1 MRGPFR
7 ETVAPSS
14 SLIVLSG
21 LDGSGKST
29 QTALLAERL
38 GAEGIRAAVVWNR
51 WKPFLSAFAIRLAK
65 RYLMAR
71 AGVRDGDYRGFTDA
85 KRRSMRSGWK
95 RDFWQMMVW
104 SEYAAQ
110 VHARL
115 LPRRGQGRAVLCD
128 RYVYDTLVD
137 VAINF
142 SLPASRLPELMDHPL
157 LGLFP
162 KPGLVLF
169 IDIDPETG
177 AARKS
182 DGTPAAYLADR
193 REYYAEMARVLGA
206 PIVDGGGSVESVAR
220 SVWELSKPWRE
231 RRRDAAPRGDARGDR
246 P

>member
-1 MRGPFR
+1 MRGPFQ
-7 ETVAPSS
+7 ETAAPASA
-14 SLIVLSG
+14 LVVLSG

-38 GAEGIRAAVVWNR
+38 GAEGIPAAVVWNR
-51 WKPFLSAFAIRLAK
+51 WKPMLSAGPIRLARK
-65 RYLMAR
+65 YLRAR
-71 AGVRDGDYRGFTDA
+71 ARVRGGDYRGFTDA

-95 RDFWQMMVW
+95 RGIWQMMVW

-110 VHARL
+110 VHARI
-115 LPRRGQGRAVLCD
+115 LPRRRRGLAVLCD

-142 SLPASRLPELMDHPL
+142 SLPANRVAELMDHPL

-177 AARKS
+177 ASRKS

-193 REYYAEMARVLGA
+193 RGYYAEMARILRVPL
-206 PIVDGGGSVESVAR
+206 IDGGGSVESVAR
-220 SVWELSKPWRE
+220 AVWELAAPWRE
-231 RRRDAAPRGDARGDR
+231 RRRGAGPRGEMRGDR

>member
-1 MRGPFR
+1 MRGPFHG
-7 ETVAPSS
+7 TTAPAS

-29 QTALLAERL
+29 QIALLAEQL
-38 GAEGIRAAVVWNR
+38 GAEGIPATVIWNR
-51 WKPFLSAFAIRLAK
+51 WKPFLSAGAIRLAR
-65 RYLMAR
+65 RYLRAT
-71 AGVRDGDYRGFTDA
+71 AGVREGDYRGFTDA

-95 RDFWQMMVW
+95 RDLWQMMVW

-115 LPRRGQGRAVLCD
+115 LPRRLRGLAVLCD

-142 SLPASRLPELMDHPL
+142 SLPASRLAELMNHPL
-157 LGLFP
+157 FGLFP

-193 REYYAEMARVLGA
+193 REYYTEMARILGA
-206 PIVDGGGSVESVAR
+206 PIIDGGGSVESVSRA
-220 SVWELSKPWRE
+220 VWEFAAPWRE
-231 RRRDAAPRGDARGDR
+231 RRRGAIPRGEIRGDR

>member
-1 MRGPFR
+1 MKGPFR
-7 ETVAPSS
+7 STDARAS

-38 GAEGIRAAVVWNR
+38 AAEGIPAAVVWNR
-51 WKPFLSAFAIRLAK
+51 WKPFLSAGAIRLAK
-65 RYLMAR
+65 RYLRAR
-71 AGVRDGDYRGFTDA
+71 AGLRDGDYRAFTDA
-85 KRRSMRSGWK
+85 KRRNMRSGWK
-95 RDFWQMMVW
+95 RGLWQVMVW
-104 SEYAAQ
+104 GEYAAQ

-115 LPRRGQGRAVLCD
+115 FRRRRRGSAVLCD

-142 SLPASRLPELMDHPL
+142 SLPASRLAELMNHPL

-169 IDIDPETG
+169 IDVDPETG

-193 REYYAEMARVLGA
+193 REYYAEMARILRVPIIDGA
-206 PIVDGGGSVESVAR
+206 GSVDSVSR
-220 SVWELSKPWRE
+220 SIWELTAPWRE
-231 RRRDAAPRGDARGDR
+231 RRRGASPREGNRGDR
-246 P
+246 S